1 MIGNLLNNNRNNV
14 ARTVQCIFKK
24 VYTTNIFNLEVNPC
38 NNTESLYHMVLE
50 RVHQTMFSNRDNFNI
65 NDFELVM
72 VGEGEEAEAFSPNN
86 ICIKNALN
94 FIDYD
99 QSYSLYVREKNAID
113 IQCPVCY
120 ENIGITNRFQC
131 SHQFCNSCTN
141 NWLNTCIVINRTPN
155 CPMCRANLL
164 L

>member
-1 MIGNLLNNNRNNV
+1 MIRNLLNNRNNV

-38 NNTESLYHMVLE
+38 NNTESLYQMVLE

-65 NDFELVM
+65 NDFELVLT
-72 VGEGEEAEAFSPNN
+72 GEGEEAEAFSPNN
-86 ICIKNALN
+86 ICIKNVLN

-99 QSYSLYVREKNAID
+99 RPYSLYVREKVNVD
-113 IQCPVCY
+113 TQCPVCY

-131 SHQFCNSCTN
+131 SHRFCNSCTN
-141 NWLNTCIVINRTPN
+141 NWLNTCIQANRNPD
-155 CPMCRANLL
+155 CPMCRSNLSR
-164 L
+164 